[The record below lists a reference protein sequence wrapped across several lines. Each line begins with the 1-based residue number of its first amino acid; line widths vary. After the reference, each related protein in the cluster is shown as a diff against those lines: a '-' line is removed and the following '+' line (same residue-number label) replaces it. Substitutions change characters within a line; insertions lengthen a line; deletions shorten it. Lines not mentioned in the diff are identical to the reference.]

1 MSGDIVNALF
11 EVGAVIALSFH
22 IRAILKAK
30 RVVSVSIV
38 PIVFYSCWGA
48 WNLVYYPSLGQT
60 WSFVAG
66 VGVFAV
72 NTAHVALMAYYRL
85 YPGGR
90 GPTCSA
96 AVTRAH

>member
-11 EVGAVIALSFH
+11 EFGAALVLLLH
-22 IRAILKAK
+22 INAILKAK
-30 RVVSVSIV
+30 RVVGVSIV

-48 WNLVYYPSLGQT
+48 WNLIYYPSLGQT

-96 AVTRAH
+96 ERSRD